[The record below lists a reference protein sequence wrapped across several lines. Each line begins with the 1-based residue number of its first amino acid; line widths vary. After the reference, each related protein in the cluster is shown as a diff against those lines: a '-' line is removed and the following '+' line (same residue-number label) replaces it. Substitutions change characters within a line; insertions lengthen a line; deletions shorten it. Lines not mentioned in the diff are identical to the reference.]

1 MKNPI
6 LCLMIL
12 GPAVHL
18 GFVSPSLQPAQKAEQ
33 SVHMEHWIDR
43 RTIDLNELPTGLEV
57 GFQENPGQA
66 SEAWHFK
73 PESSTAGQEV
83 IVLSDSEENNF
94 RADSSKVR
102 ASAYGLDKGLPS
114 KNKSS
119 MNDPPSIDDYH
130 QNEASKFQSALKI
143 QRPGLFQKNHRFL
156 NNLARYRLHHRGGL
170 NRRVSRLFYRGEPP
184 RTTPQDFERELSALG
199 LGPKDWFQPRRQSPD
214 ESSSAGS
221 NAPILVGESS
231 QNVPV
236 QHFENKQII
245 DHENHQNYQLG
256 KSPRSPARIDKLERD
271 PDDDEHELFPRFPSA

>member
-1 MKNPI
+1 MKKSF
-6 LCLMIL
+6 LCFLIL
-12 GPAVHL
+12 GPAAHL
-18 GFVSPSLQPAQKAEQ
+18 GLVSPSLQPAQKAEQ
-33 SVHMEHWIDR
+33 SVQMEHWIDR

-73 PESSTAGQEV
+73 PESSAAGQEV
-83 IVLSDSEENNF
+83 IVLSDSEENNS
-94 RADSSKVR
+94 RANSSKVR
-102 ASAYGLDKGLPS
+102 ASAYCLDKGLPS

-143 QRPGLFQKNHRFL
+143 QRP
-156 NNLARYRLHHRGGL
+156 ARYRLLHRGGL

-199 LGPKDWFQPRRQSPD
+199 LGPKEWFQPRRHSPD

-271 PDDDEHELFPRFPSA
+271 PDDDEHEVCSRFNPPVKRKNPL